1 MGNDWRKSFVIE
13 NIGERLKKILEG
25 KFYMLKEIF
34 IICFYGIENLK
45 IGEGSFFE
53 KIFFCQT

>member
-34 IICFYGIENLK
+34 IICFYGIIYLK
-45 IGEGSFFE
+45 LSGEFFG
-53 KIFFCQT
+53 KIFSCQT

>member
-1 MGNDWRKSFVIE
+1 MIE

-25 KFYMLKEIF
+25 KFYMLEEIF

-45 IGEGSFFE
+45 IGTSCGRYIIVEDQDSGWS
-53 KIFFCQT
+53 K

>member
-25 KFYMLKEIF
+25 KFIGCEEIF
-34 IICFYGIENLK
+34 VMCFYGIIYLK
-45 IGEGSFFE
+45 LSGEFFFG
-53 KIFFCQT
+53 KKNVV